1 MTNYRRDHSPEASW
15 FFTLNLTDRRQVL
28 LTARIDLLRDSF
40 RSVMR
45 QHPWLIDAIVILPD
59 HLHALC
65 TLPADDA
72 DYALRWRLIKTA
84 FTRALPRGGPLSAS
98 RQRRGERGI
107 WQRRYWEHLIRDEE
121 DFHTHMDYVHFN
133 PVKHGLVTRVADW
146 PYSTFHWLVE
156 QGVYAADWGGSVEN
170 SRLVYGDRGSFLFG
184 YSCGA
189 MPTGTD
195 FD

>member
-98 RQRRGERGI
+98 RQRKGERGI
-107 WQRRYWEHLIRDEE
+107 WQRRYWERLMRDE
-121 DFHTHMDYVHFN
+121 HDYRAHVDYIHYN
-133 PVKHGLVTRVADW
+133 PVKHGHATTAAEWPHSSFRHWVGRGAYSLDW
-146 PYSTFHWLVE
+146 ASAP
-156 QGVYAADWGGSVEN
+156 
-170 SRLVYGDRGSFLFG
+170 
-184 YSCGA
+184 
-189 MPTGTD
+189 
-195 FD
+195 

>member
-98 RQRRGERGI
+98 RQRKGERGI
-107 WQRRYWEHLIRDEE
+107 WQRRYWEHRIRDQA
-121 DFHTHMDYVHFN
+121 DFNRHIDYIHHN
-133 PVKHGLVTRVADW
+133 PRKHGHVQHVIDW
-146 PYSTFHWLVE
+146 PWSSFHRYVRAGLLPR
-156 QGVYAADWGGSVEN
+156 DWVGGESM
-170 SRLVYGDRGSFLFG
+170 DRGSG
-184 YSCGA
+184 ERREA
-189 MPTGTD
+189 
-195 FD
+195 